1 MYDARN
7 DLSLKSH
14 DMKLHLFT
22 AIGLLFALLSAPT
35 SWAQSIR
42 EMSLKEVLAVSMER
56 SSSGNGS
63 IERMQFRSSSWL
75 AALPSISLS
84 YLNSDDQKGTDEAEL
99 SLNLPIKS
107 AGQRRIDK
115 KLQTLADDIEAIS
128 FQQKSLYLSGFI
140 REAIWSYKVFDV
152 QRQSAHRK
160 SQLLKQLAQQYQDLF
175 TAKSISE
182 YSLLRVQKEWFDAQ
196 LDELEYQQELQRW
209 LQQYRAVTGLG
220 NIPDD
225 IVENP
230 INLSHFSLEQHPQH
244 RLLTLAWSQK
254 QQMMLV
260 SGDQSAPWNV
270 ALTAKNVDSPDFQDD
285 QYGIGVEIPLSFVN
299 MSSESQKGEWQRE
312 RQNFDRGRDELRLEL
327 QRRWNMLVHESIAL
341 QKKSELLRRSSEL
354 SKRLAQ
360 QSKAFRAL
368 KEIGEELVLRQ
379 LIDAVDAQASLELN
393 EIYIQQNNA
402 MLRQAA
408 GISL

>member
-1 MYDARN
+1 
-7 DLSLKSH
+7 
-14 DMKLHLFT
+14 MKLPAFI
-22 AIGLLFALLSAPT
+22 AIVLLLVLVPRQT
-35 SWAQSIR
+35 SWAQSIGDI
-42 EMSLKEVLAVSMER
+42 SLKDVLAVSMER

-63 IERMQFRSSSWL
+63 IEQMQYRSSSWL

-84 YLNSDDQKGTDEAEL
+84 YLNSDNREGTDEAEL

-107 AGQRRIDK
+107 ASQRRIDK
-115 KLQTLADDIEAIS
+115 KLQTLVGEYETIS
-128 FQQKSLYLSGFI
+128 IQQKRVYLSGFI
-140 REAIWSYKVFDV
+140 REAIWSYKVAEV
-152 QRQSAHRK
+152 QRQSASQK

-175 TAKSISE
+175 IAKSISE

-209 LQQYRAVTGLG
+209 LQQYRAITGLG
-220 NIPDD
+220 SIPDD
-225 IVENP
+225 IAEDP
-230 INLSHFSLEQHPQH
+230 INVSNFSIEQHPQH

-254 QQMMLV
+254 RQMMLA

-270 ALTAKNVDSPDFQDD
+270 ALTAKNVDSPEFQDD

-312 RQNFDRGRDELRLEL
+312 RQSFDMSRDELRLGL
-327 QRRWNMLVHESIAL
+327 QRRWNMLVNESTTL
-341 QKKSELLRRSSEL
+341 RKKSELLRRSSEL
-354 SKRLAQ
+354 SQRLAQ
-360 QSKAFRAL
+360 QSEAFRVL

-393 EIYIQQNNA
+393 KIYIQQNNA

>member
-1 MYDARN
+1 
-7 DLSLKSH
+7 
-14 DMKLHLFT
+14 MKLPAFI
-22 AIGLLFALLSAPT
+22 AIVLLLVLVPRQT
-35 SWAQSIR
+35 SWAQSIGDI
-42 EMSLKEVLAVSMER
+42 SLKDVLAVSMER

-63 IERMQFRSSSWL
+63 IEQMQYRSSSWL

-84 YLNSDDQKGTDEAEL
+84 YLNSDNREGTDEAEL

-107 AGQRRIDK
+107 ASQRRIDK
-115 KLQTLADDIEAIS
+115 KLQTLVGEYETIS
-128 FQQKSLYLSGFI
+128 IQQKRVYLSGFI
-140 REAIWSYKVFDV
+140 REAIWSYKVAEV
-152 QRQSAHRK
+152 QRQSASQK

-175 TAKSISE
+175 IAKSISE

-209 LQQYRAVTGLG
+209 LQQYRAITGLG
-220 NIPDD
+220 SIPDD
-225 IVENP
+225 IAEDL
-230 INLSHFSLEQHPQH
+230 INVSNFSIEQHPQH

-254 QQMMLV
+254 RQMMLA

-270 ALTAKNVDSPDFQDD
+270 ALTAKNVDSPEFQDD

-312 RQNFDRGRDELRLEL
+312 RQSFDMSRDELRLGL
-327 QRRWNMLVHESIAL
+327 QRRWNMLVNESTTL
-341 QKKSELLRRSSEL
+341 RKKSELLRRSSEL
-354 SKRLAQ
+354 SQRLAQ
-360 QSKAFRAL
+360 QSEAFRVL

-393 EIYIQQNNA
+393 KIYIQQNNA